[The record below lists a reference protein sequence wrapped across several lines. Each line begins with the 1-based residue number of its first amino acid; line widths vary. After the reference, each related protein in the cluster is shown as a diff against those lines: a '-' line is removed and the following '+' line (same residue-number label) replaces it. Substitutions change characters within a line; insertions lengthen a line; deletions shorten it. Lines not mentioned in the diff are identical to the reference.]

1 MLIKDT
7 WKLQQQQKNSIQ
19 IQLNVYYYTIIL
31 KMKNFLIEIFPKK
44 DYFIFNRKKK
54 FKKIKF

>member
-31 KMKNFLIEIFPKK
+31 KMKNF
-44 DYFIFNRKKK
+44 
-54 FKKIKF
+54 FKKRLFYF